1 MTEADRWVRQ
11 TDIPQFGQ
19 EKQQKLK
26 KSKAVIL
33 GIGGVGC
40 PAALY
45 LAAAGIGELLLVDHD
60 HVEIGNLNRQI
71 LFTTL
76 DVGKPKAL
84 VAGQRISS
92 LDPSIKVTSMVE
104 EINQE
109 NIHGLV
115 VDTEIVLDCL
125 DRNKNRLLV
134 NDFCV
139 SHEIPAIHSFAQ
151 DFSGQLLA
159 VIPGQTACLRCIM
172 DESYPESID
181 TPVIGVATGMIG
193 VAAAAQAI
201 NILTELAPPVKS
213 IRVIYDL
220 IFSEIIKVSI
230 EKDSSCPV
238 CSHT

>member
-1 MTEADRWVRQ
+1 MTEADRWLRQ

-45 LAAAGIGELLLVDHD
+45 LAAAGIGEILLVDHD
-60 HVEIGNLNRQI
+60 CVEIGNLNRQI
-71 LFTTL
+71 LFTTS
-76 DVGKPKAL
+76 DVGKSKAL
-84 VAGQRISS
+84 AAGERISS
-92 LDPSIKVTSMVE
+92 LDPGIKVTAMVQ
-104 EINQE
+104 EITSE
-109 NIHGLV
+109 NIHRLIR
-115 VDTEIVLDCL
+115 DADILLDCL

-134 NDFCV
+134 NDACV
-139 SHEIPAIHSFAQ
+139 NYSIPAIHSFAQ

-159 VIPGQTACLRCIM
+159 VLPGQTACLRCIM
-172 DESYPESID
+172 DESYPESFD

-201 NILTELAPPVKS
+201 RILTGLTPIENVRL
-213 IRVIYDL
+213 IYDL
-220 IFSEIIKVSI
+220 IFSEVIKI
-230 EKDSSCPV
+230 PAEKDTSCPV
-238 CSHT
+238 CSAL